1 MKNVDVKNDKKTMDL
16 IKEAS
21 NKANIYDF
29 VNSLPNGF
37 STLIG
42 DRGIR
47 LSGGQKQRICIAR
60 ELFRKPDLLILDE
73 ATSSLD
79 LRSEN
84 EIQKSI
90 DSIKGS
96 TTIIIIA
103 HRLSTVKKADKLFLL
118 EKGYVKEIDFNNL
131 IKNEHYLL
139 KNFIDNP
146 KNE

>member
-1 MKNVDVKNDKKTMDL
+1 MTRTLWNYKGG
-16 IKEAS
+16 IK
-21 NKANIYDF
+21 KANIYDF
-29 VNSLPNGF
+29 VKSLPNGF

-47 LSGGQKQRICIAR
+47 LSIGQKQRIYCKR
-60 ELFRKPDLLILDE
+60 TFRKPRFINFDE

-79 LRSEN
+79 LKSEN

-103 HRLSTVKKADKLFLL
+103 HRLSTAKKLTT
-118 EKGYVKEIDFNNL
+118 ISNR
-131 IKNEHYLL
+131 
-139 KNFIDNP
+139 
-146 KNE
+146 